1 MIVMDFELL
10 RHLSNADAIASNEN
24 EVRELL
30 KHELVQYQ
38 ETFQFDGLGSL
49 MVTKKSQQKDAP
61 TIMFAAHMDEVGFM
75 IRYISDIGM
84 AYLTTVG
91 GVENRAKSMQLVRA
105 TTRNGDKIEGLL
117 NVKKDSHGQIQQMY
131 VDFGFDSRTELIAS
145 GLDIGNMVC
154 FASDCRSLAPSE
166 IVAGKAMD
174 DRAGC
179 FALVQAMKDLV
190 DIELAVNVVAAFTSS
205 EEVGTRGGRLTTQI
219 INPDIFFAIDVA
231 KNPELDRSFMNTR
244 KLGAGPMVE
253 FYDKTMVPNPKLICL
268 VCDVADEESLSY
280 QKDMF
285 KGGGTDAGTAHLEH
299 GGIPACVLGLPL
311 RYCHDPYSL
320 VNKNDLMN
328 MNKLIQTLSKSISSD
343 VIAEINNY

>member
-1 MIVMDFELL
+1 MIFMDFELL
-10 RHLSNADAIASNEN
+10 RQLSNADAIASNEN

-105 TTRNGDKIEGLL
+105 TTRSGDKIEGLL
-117 NVKKDSHGQIQQMY
+117 NVKKDSHGEIQQMY

-154 FASDCRSLAPSE
+154 FASDCRALAPSE

-253 FYDKTMVPNPKLICL
+253 FYDKTMVPNPKLIRL

-343 VIAEINNY
+343 VIAETNNY

>member
-1 MIVMDFELL
+1 MIFMDFELL
-10 RHLSNADAIASNEN
+10 RQLSNADAIASNEN

-105 TTRNGDKIEGLL
+105 TTRSGDKIEGLL
-117 NVKKDSHGQIQQMY
+117 NVKKDSHGEIQQMY

-253 FYDKTMVPNPKLICL
+253 FYDKTMVPNPKLIRL

>member
-1 MIVMDFELL
+1 MDFELL
-10 RHLSNADAIASNEN
+10 RQLSNADAIASNEN

-105 TTRNGDKIEGLL
+105 TTRSGDKIEGLL
-117 NVKKDSHGQIQQMY
+117 NVKKDSHGEIQQMY

-154 FASDCRSLAPSE
+154 FASDCRALAPSE

-253 FYDKTMVPNPKLICL
+253 FYDKTMVPNPKLIRL

-343 VIAEINNY
+343 VIAETNNY

>member
-1 MIVMDFELL
+1 MIFMDFELL
-10 RHLSNADAIASNEN
+10 RQLSNADAIASNEN

-84 AYLTTVG
+84 AYLTTVD

-105 TTRNGDKIEGLL
+105 TTRSGDKIEGLL
-117 NVKKDSHGQIQQMY
+117 NVKKDSHGEIQQMY

-154 FASDCRSLAPSE
+154 FASDCRALAPSE

-253 FYDKTMVPNPKLICL
+253 FYDKTMVPNPKLIRL

-343 VIAEINNY
+343 VIAETNNY

>member
-1 MIVMDFELL
+1 MIFMDFELL
-10 RHLSNADAIASNEN
+10 RQLSNADAIASNEN

-105 TTRNGDKIEGLL
+105 TTRSGDKIEGLL
-117 NVKKDSHGQIQQMY
+117 NVKKDSHGEIQQMY

-253 FYDKTMVPNPKLICL
+253 FYDKTMVPNPKLIRL

-343 VIAEINNY
+343 VIAETNNY

>member
-154 FASDCRSLAPSE
+154 FASDCRALAPSE

-253 FYDKTMVPNPKLICL
+253 FYDKTMVPNPKLIRL

-343 VIAEINNY
+343 VIAETNNY